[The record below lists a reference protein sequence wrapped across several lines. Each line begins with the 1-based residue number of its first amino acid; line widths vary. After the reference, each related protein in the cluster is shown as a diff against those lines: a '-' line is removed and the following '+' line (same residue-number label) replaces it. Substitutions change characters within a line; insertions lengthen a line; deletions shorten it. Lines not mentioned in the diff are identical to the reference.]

1 MRRAAARVPVYRLIV
16 ASAVRVYRR
25 SVMLTS
31 RSNWLSRIV
40 PTLREL
46 GPYAAVG
53 LIVPGGSLLLLWWW
67 ARRNRHWLRK
77 IWAR

>member
-1 MRRAAARVPVYRLIV
+1 
-16 ASAVRVYRR
+16 
-25 SVMLTS
+25 MLNV

-53 LIVPGGSLLLLWWW
+53 LVVPGGSLLLLWVW
-67 ARRNRHWLRK
+67 AFRNRQWLALRFRHK
-77 IWAR
+77 NRVSRPS